1 MVHEQLEGVYY
12 ALHDY
17 AGLGRR
23 LLILI
28 IDGGILFMVFLA
40 VMICYSLAG
49 AGPLSSF
56 HLYAIA
62 YATCTFLYLA
72 VLGRSRFGTI
82 GYALTSVRVVDLRGQ
97 RPPLSC
103 MLFRTL
109 FAVLGPL
116 NALLDLIWLG
126 GDNDR
131 QALRDKLAGTYVIR
145 RGAQPLGTGL
155 QKHVMITFGYWSFLV
170 REVSR
175 KVT

>member
-1 MVHEQLEGVYY
+1 
-12 ALHDY
+12 
-17 AGLGRR
+17 
-23 LLILI
+23 
-28 IDGGILFMVFLA
+28 
-40 VMICYSLAG
+40 
-49 AGPLSSF
+49 
-56 HLYAIA
+56 
-62 YATCTFLYLA
+62 
-72 VLGRSRFGTI
+72 
-82 GYALTSVRVVDLRGQ
+82 
-97 RPPLSC
+97 